1 MMSAVMTMIRS
12 AEIFVVIE
20 AEFAET
26 MPATF
31 CSTNM
36 LALTKTSAP
45 RTCRSPILRANPKAL
60 M

>member
-1 MMSAVMTMIRS
+1 MTMIRS

-20 AEFAET
+20 AEFVET
-26 MPATF
+26 SPATF

-60 M
+60 T